1 MSYREWRSTTTIGIA
16 VLAFLFVIGCGMR
29 RLEGTVVGVNSQPIP
44 NCAVTLEAGTNGGLR
59 LSRTTNETGKF
70 SFGSVSTFGGC
81 AIRLEKP
88 GYESQEVRC
97 PVDGSPVRAM
107 MTLTGT
113 DVSKI
118 YNPVAMIEVKNF
130 ADLPDGVQTLANES
144 FMKGRYDG
152 TPTKFLIGGASKS
165 SAVVAYEQ
173 FGYVP
178 SFFAQSYILSNSRWV
193 EAKRWQLDAEIISL
207 RDLILFTS
215 SIQ

>member
-1 MSYREWRSTTTIGIA
+1 MSYRERRSATAFGIA
-16 VLAFLFVIGCGMR
+16 VLAFLLVIGCGMR
-29 RLEGTVVGVNSQPIP
+29 RLEGTVVGTNSQPIP

-88 GYESQEVRC
+88 GYESQEVPC
-97 PVDGSPVRAM
+97 PMDGSPVRAM

-113 DVSKI
+113 DVSKL

-130 ADLPDGVQTLANES
+130 ADLPDGVQTLAKET
-144 FMKGRYDG
+144 FMKERYDS

-178 SFFAQSYILSNSRWV
+178 SFFAQSYIFRNSRWV
-193 EAKRWQLDAEIISL
+193 EGKRWQLDTEIIRL
-207 RDLILFTS
+207 RDLISFTS